1 MSYRIEPDLLLV
13 DSFGRPLAVVETKL
27 GYSPEDEWAMKLAE
41 EYANTIG
48 APYAMAISPNWLE
61 FVHLPEASPSLR
73 QRWTVS
79 SMPYLGTLFEELGFD
94 PEKVSGQGFEG
105 LVALWFD
112 DLSATLRA
120 GNPLPSGLQFFQE
133 SGFAAML
140 AQANV
145 KRYVRFETVR

>member
-13 DSFGRPLAVVETKL
+13 DLFGGPLAVVEAKL

-41 EYANTIG
+41 EYARTIG
-48 APYAMAISPNWLE
+48 APYAMAISPSWLE
-61 FVHLPEASPSLR
+61 FVHLPAGSPSLK
-73 QRWTVS
+73 QRWAVPSVS
-79 SMPYLGTLFEELGFD
+79 YLGTLFEELGFD
-94 PEKVSGQGFEG
+94 PEEVSGQGFEG

-120 GNPLPSGLQFFQE
+120 GKPLPSGLQFFYD
-133 SGFAAML
+133 SGFAALL